1 MAAREYSI
9 LTMNVKAV
17 KSVQPGSVQKSH
29 RSFVNS
35 DSKFLLLEFCFE
47 TLNMMRVQIRVDE
60 RNVRSHRAVERL
72 GFTKEGVLRK
82 ERKLHG
88 IPRNLIVYSIIDDEW
103 ADVKMNLMIKQ
114 QSYMLDVPDFTAS

>member
-1 MAAREYSI
+1 A
-9 LTMNVKAV
+9 TWFGTKT
-17 KSVQPGSVQKSH
+17 H

-60 RNVRSHRAVERL
+60 RNERSHRAVERL

-103 ADVKMNLMIKQ
+103 AEVKKNLMIKQ
-114 QSYMLDVPDFTAS
+114 QRYMLSTPDYTAACYIIPIMYFLVFI

>member
-1 MAAREYSI
+1 M
-9 LTMNVKAV
+9 
-17 KSVQPGSVQKSH
+17 
-29 RSFVNS
+29 
-35 DSKFLLLEFCFE
+35 
-47 TLNMMRVQIRVDE
+47 DE